1 MMQAAAR
8 FSLGL
13 FVLALVGCGSES
25 SVPSVPSGPVSPVA
39 PVVDADSMNDLQRE
53 QQQIALSAREALFQ
67 RLSARL
73 MEVLGESG
81 PSRAIQVCKVDAP
94 RLAAEVGQEFGVSI
108 GRTSDR
114 LRNPQNSP
122 PPWAQQSV
130 DRQVAEPQFFAL
142 DEDRLAAL
150 LPIHTMTACVLCHG
164 PKDQIVPEV
173 RAALVSHYPE
183 DQAIGFHEGDLRGWF
198 WIDVPVPNG

>member
-1 MMQAAAR
+1 MLHAAAR
-8 FSLGL
+8 LSFAL
-13 FVLALVGCGSES
+13 FVLTFIGCGSES
-25 SVPSVPSGPVSPVA
+25 SGPAVPSGPVSPIA
-39 PVVDADSMNDLQRE
+39 AVVDADSMNDVQRE
-53 QQQIALSAREALFQ
+53 QQQIALAARDALFQ

-94 RLAAEVGQEFGVSI
+94 RLAAEVGEEFGVSI
-108 GRTSDR
+108 GRTSHR

-122 PPWAQQSV
+122 PTWAQQHV
-130 DRQVAEPQFFAL
+130 DRQVAEPQFFAR
-142 DEDRLAAL
+142 DDDRLAAL
-150 LPIHTMTACVLCHG
+150 LPIRTMAACVLCHG
-164 PKDQIVPEV
+164 PKDEIVPEV

-183 DQAIGFHEGDLRGWF
+183 DQATGFQEGDLRGWF